1 VVDNYRILFGRIHQ
15 DLTAYN
21 NWIVLQNPGMENIL
35 RALTD
40 HSYWTVFR
48 ILVGRNFGQI

>member
-21 NWIVLQNPGMENIL
+21 NWIVLQNPAMENIL

-48 ILVGRNFGQI
+48 VLVGRNFGQI